1 MTGRRQSEAQV
12 KSLEG
17 AGESLL
23 DGWSA
28 RDAGKPRK
36 RSLAIAGHRTSISL
50 EEPFWQALHAIA
62 GEKRV
67 PVARLVC
74 EIDAV
79 RGKTSLSSAIRLFV
93 LDSTRRNARG
103 SAEWVP

>member
-1 MTGRRQSEAQV
+1 MSPRQASAARGEA
-12 KSLEG
+12 G
-17 AGESLL
+17 AGGLL
-23 DGWSA
+23 DGWTG

-36 RSLAIAGHRTSISL
+36 RSLAISGHRTSVSL
-50 EEPFWQALHAIA
+50 EEPFWEALRLIA
-62 GEKRV
+62 GVKCV

-93 LDSTRRNARG
+93 LDSMARRLHR
-103 SAEWVP
+103 SAE